1 MRVEQQTA
9 NLEAVRIGMHLINA
23 PHDGSFNENESLL
36 KRKALYTMDRD
47 AFHPDYMAL
56 AMHFGALGEG

>member
-1 MRVEQQTA
+1 MRVEQLTA
-9 NLEAVRIGMHLINA
+9 NLEAIRIGMLLINA

-36 KRKALYTMDRD
+36 KLNALVTMDRD

-56 AMHFGALGEG
+56 ALHFGALGEG

>member
-1 MRVEQQTA
+1 
-9 NLEAVRIGMHLINA
+9 MHLINA

-56 AMHFGALGEG
+56 ALHFGALEEG